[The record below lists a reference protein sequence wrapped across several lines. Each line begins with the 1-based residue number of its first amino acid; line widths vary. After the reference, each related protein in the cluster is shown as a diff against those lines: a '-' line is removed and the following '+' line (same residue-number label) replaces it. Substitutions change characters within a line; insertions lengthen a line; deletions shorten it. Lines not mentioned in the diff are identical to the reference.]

1 MGSVCDTLLYII
13 GTTCSMSNEAND
25 TSSTSSL
32 GGETS
37 LRRSRVHCMWHDV
50 LSHDLMRSNRCPL
63 PRRLQEQRHLI
74 HKKQPQWSEMFRCRR
89 LLVVRVH
96 TFPRVVSAN
105 GNPPPV
111 MVQHGMRGLSV
122 WKLTLPR
129 YSVETR
135 EDKRPFL
142 REMTRTKGEIT
153 CVHYWICF
161 VCETKRYTY

>member
-105 GNPPPV
+105 GNPPRSWCSMAWEV
-111 MVQHGMRGLSV
+111 CQYGNWLYHVTL
-122 WKLTLPR
+122 WKPG
-129 YSVETR
+129 
-135 EDKRPFL
+135 
-142 REMTRTKGEIT
+142 RTKGRS
-153 CVHYWICF
+153 CVKWRGQR
-161 VCETKRYTY
+161 ER